1 MASSGKIHFQHVFD
15 NVKKRVEKKAEAK
28 LRESLDSLLQMA
40 FQELSGFR
48 SLTGNLVNSLGVA
61 LYKDGKCLEAYG
73 SIEITGK
80 RPVRTT
86 LKKGD
91 VFAEPFTYNGNILLE
106 PLPKT
111 DWVGSRN
118 IWADVEVLKWLN
130 NNPPRKKGFSY
141 RIVSVVDY
149 AKYLEAKGKVNV
161 LSQLRDELA
170 SMGGSISD
178 LQF

>member
-1 MASSGKIHFQHVFD
+1 MANSGKIYFRHAFNKVRKKAED
-15 NVKKRVEKKAEAK
+15 NAEAK
-28 LRESLDSLLQMA
+28 LRASLDPLLQMA
-40 FQELSGFR
+40 FKELKGFR

-61 LYKDGKCLEAYG
+61 LYKDGKCLEAHG

-80 RPVRTT
+80 RPVRAT

-91 VFAEPFTYNGNILLE
+91 VFAETFTYNGNILLD

-111 DWVGSRN
+111 DWVGDKN

-130 NNPPRKKGFSY
+130 RNPPRSKGFSY
-141 RIVSVVDY
+141 RIVSIVDY

-170 SMGGSISD
+170 AMGGNISD

>member
-1 MASSGKIHFQHVFD
+1 MASSGKIYFKHQFD
-15 NVKKRVEKKAEAK
+15 KVKKKAENKAEEH
-28 LRESLDSLLQMA
+28 LRASLEPLLQMA
-40 FQELSGFR
+40 FQELKGFR

-61 LYKDGKCLEAYG
+61 LYKDGKCLEAHG

-80 RPVRTT
+80 RPVRAT

-91 VFAEPFTYNGNILLE
+91 VFAEDFTYNGNILLN

-111 DWVGSRN
+111 DWVGDKN

-130 NNPPRKKGFSY
+130 RNPPRTKGFSY
-141 RIVSVVDY
+141 RIVSIVDY
-149 AKYLEAKGKVNV
+149 AKYLESKGKINV

-170 SMGGSISD
+170 AMGGNISD

>member
-1 MASSGKIHFQHVFD
+1 MATKMQIKHVFD
-15 NVKKRVEKKAEAK
+15 NVKKRSEAKAEAK

-61 LYKDGKCLEAYG
+61 LYKDGKCLEAHG

-80 RPVRTT
+80 RPVRAT
-86 LKKGD
+86 LKNGD
-91 VFAEPFTYNGNILLE
+91 VFAEPFTYNGNILLN
-106 PLPKT
+106 PLSKT
-111 DWVGSRN
+111 DWVGDKN
-118 IWADVEVLKWLN
+118 IWADIEVLKWLN
-130 NNPPRKKGFSY
+130 RYQPKTKGFSY
-141 RIVSVVDY
+141 RIVSIVDY
-149 AKYLEAKGKVNV
+149 AKYLESKGKVNV

-170 SMGGSISD
+170 AMGGNISD

>member
-1 MASSGKIHFQHVFD
+1 MARKMQIKHVFD
-15 NVKKRVEKKAEAK
+15 NVKKRSEAKAEAR

-61 LYKDGKCLEAYG
+61 LYKDGKCLEAHG

-86 LKKGD
+86 LKNGD
-91 VFAEPFTYNGNILLE
+91 VFAEPFTYNGNILLN
-106 PLPKT
+106 PLSKT
-111 DWVGSRN
+111 DWVGDKN

-130 NNPPRKKGFSY
+130 RNAPKTKGFSY
-141 RIVSVVDY
+141 RIVSIVDY

-161 LSQLRDELA
+161 LSQLRDELSA
-170 SMGGSISD
+170 RSNDVSD

>member
-1 MASSGKIHFQHVFD
+1 MATDKLNIKHTFNKVR
-15 NVKKRVEKKAEAK
+15 KRAEDLAEVK
-28 LRESLDSLLQMA
+28 LRRSLDILLETA

-61 LYKDGKCLEAYG
+61 LYKDGKCLEAHG
-73 SIEITGK
+73 SIELTGK

-86 LKKGD
+86 LKNGD
-91 VFAEPFTYNGNILLE
+91 VFSEPFTYNGNILIN
-106 PLPKT
+106 PLKKT
-111 DWVGSRN
+111 DWVGTKN
-118 IWADVEVLKWLN
+118 IWADVEVLRWLN
-130 NNPPRKKGFSY
+130 RYPPKQKGFSY
-141 RIVSVVDY
+141 RIVSIVDY

-170 SMGGSISD
+170 AMGGNISE

>member
-1 MASSGKIHFQHVFD
+1 MASSGKKYFKHQFD
-15 NVKKRVEKKAEAK
+15 RIGKRAEKKAEVK
-28 LRESLDSLLQMA
+28 LRESLDILLQMA

-61 LYKDGKCLEAYG
+61 LYKDGKCLEAHG

-80 RPVRTT
+80 RPVRAT
-86 LKKGD
+86 LKNGEM
-91 VFAEPFTYNGNILLE
+91 FSEPFTYNGDILLN
-106 PLPKT
+106 PIPKT
-111 DWVGSRN
+111 DWVGTKN

-130 NNPPRKKGFSY
+130 RYPPRTKGFSY
-141 RIVSVVDY
+141 RIVSIVDY

-170 SMGGSISD
+170 AMGGKISD

>member
-15 NVKKRVEKKAEAK
+15 GVKKRAEDKAEAK
-28 LRESLDSLLQMA
+28 LRESLDSLLELA

-61 LYKDGKCLEAYG
+61 LYKDGKCLEAHG

-91 VFAEPFTYNGNILLE
+91 VFDEPFTYNGNILLN

-111 DWVGSRN
+111 DWVGNRN

-130 NNPPRKKGFSY
+130 KYPPRKKGFSF
-141 RIVSVVDY
+141 RIVSIVDY

-161 LSQLRDELA
+161 LSQLRDELSA
-170 SMGGSISD
+170 RSNDVSD

>member
-1 MASSGKIHFQHVFD
+1 MASSGKIHFKHVFAG
-15 NVKKRVEKKAEAK
+15 VKKRAEQKAEVK
-28 LRESLDSLLQMA
+28 LRENLDGLLELA

-61 LYKDGKCLEAYG
+61 LYKDGKCLEAHG

-80 RPVRTT
+80 RPVRAT

-111 DWVGSRN
+111 DWVGNKN
-118 IWADVEVLKWLN
+118 IWADMEVLKWLN
-130 NNPPRKKGFSY
+130 RNPPRKKGFSY
-141 RIVSVVDY
+141 RIVSIVDY
-149 AKYLEAKGKVNV
+149 AKYLETKDKVNV

-170 SMGGSISD
+170 SRGGDISE
-178 LQF
+178 LNF

>member
-1 MASSGKIHFQHVFD
+1 MASSGKIQFQHVFD
-15 NVKKRVEKKAEAK
+15 NVKKRAEQKAEVK
-28 LRESLDSLLQMA
+28 LRESLDSLLQLA

-61 LYKDGKCLEAYG
+61 LYKDGKCLEAHG

-80 RPVRTT
+80 RPVRAT

-111 DWVGSRN
+111 DWVGNKN

-130 NNPPRKKGFSY
+130 SNPPRKKGFSY
-141 RIVSVVDY
+141 RIVSIVDY

-170 SMGGSISD
+170 SRSSDVSD

>member
-1 MASSGKIHFQHVFD
+1 MASSGKIYFKHAFD
-15 NVKKRVEKKAEAK
+15 NVKKRAEDKAEAR

-61 LYKDGKCLEAYG
+61 LYKDGKCLEAHG

-80 RPVRTT
+80 RPVRAT
-86 LKKGD
+86 LKNGD
-91 VFAEPFTYNGNILLE
+91 VFAEPFTYNGNILLN

-111 DWVGSRN
+111 DWVGNKN

-130 NNPPRKKGFSY
+130 LNPPKTKGFSY
-141 RIVSVVDY
+141 RIVSIVDY

-170 SMGGSISD
+170 AMGGNISE